1 MRSPA
6 ELANIANLR
15 DNLLVMATKIHIESQ
30 SPDYWKD
37 PYGWAMFQAELIR
50 AGRLAEID
58 LENVAEEIE
67 SVGRSEFRSLKSNL
81 AQVLLH
87 MLKWDYQPERR
98 SRSWVVS
105 IKNHR
110 YAYKRDLKENPS
122 LKPRR
127 EEARSDA
134 YEDALNMAEGE
145 THLPLKTFPT
155 MCPYDW
161 SAILEQPYVWEGTDD

>member
-1 MRSPA
+1 
-6 ELANIANLR
+6 
-15 DNLLVMATKIHIESQ
+15 MATKIQTTSQ

-50 AGRLAEID
+50 SGRLAEID

-98 SRSWVVS
+98 SRSWVIS
-105 IKNHR
+105 ISKHR
-110 YAYKRDLKENPS
+110 RAYQSDLDDNPS

-127 EEARSDA
+127 QEALEWAYKDA
-134 YEDALNMAEGE
+134 RNEAWEE
-145 THLPLKTFPT
+145 THLPVKTFPT
-155 MCPYDW
+155 VCPYDW
-161 SAILEQPYVWEGTDD
+161 AAILEQPYVWEGADD

>member
-1 MRSPA
+1 
-6 ELANIANLR
+6 
-15 DNLLVMATKIHIESQ
+15 MATKIQTTSA

-37 PYGWAMFQAELIR
+37 PYGWAIFQAALIR
-50 AGRLAEID
+50 AGRLDEID

-98 SRSWVVS
+98 SRSWVIS
-105 IKNHR
+105 INKHR
-110 YAYKRDLKENPS
+110 RAYQSDLDDNPS

-127 EEARSDA
+127 PEALREAYKDARGDASD
-134 YEDALNMAEGE
+134 E
-145 THLPLKTFPT
+145 THLSLKIFPVD
-155 MCPYDW
+155 CPYDW
-161 SAILEQPYVWEGTDD
+161 AAILDAPYVWDVEND